1 MYILKVNIFKLLRV
15 LMSFYYTNKIKI
27 TKKKYLGQ
35 KIWFYCKKKSKLTK
49 LYQSNLQMTF
59 DSLKKKF
66 LYYKLGNCFM

>member
-15 LMSFYYTNKIKI
+15 LMSFYYINKMKI
-27 TKKKYLGQ
+27 TKKSLGQ
-35 KIWFYCKKKSKLTK
+35 KYDFIVQRKSKLTK

-66 LYYKLGNCFM
+66 LYYKLDNCFM